1 MVKISTGPL
10 SAQQT
15 DGIVPIDTA
24 IALLKDMG
32 GSSVKLFL
40 PHGGLACRAEYQ
52 AVAGPVPATASGW
65 SPPAASI
72 LRTSRR

>member
-1 MVKISTGPL
+1 MVKISTGL
-10 SAQQT
+10 SAQQA

-32 GSSVKLFL
+32 GSSVKFF
-40 PHGGLACRAEYQ
+40 PMGGSPAAPSIRQ
-52 AVAGPVPATASGW
+52 WPRPVPATASGW